1 MVDRSLTR
9 RGRAA
14 VAAAAGLTLVLAGC
28 GGDSGD
34 TGAGGSTGA
43 GGAAATSEPLPS
55 VAADDALAAR
65 VPPAVAED
73 GVITVGSDSTYAP
86 SEFLAEDGQT
96 IVGFD
101 VDLFELVAQKLGL
114 DAQFETAP
122 FDSII
127 AGVGS
132 GRYEVGVSSF
142 TINPERLQQATMVS
156 YFDAGTQWATRAG
169 NPDGVDPEKACGL
182 SIAVQ
187 RGTVQVDDITAR
199 SQACETAGQDPIT
212 IDQYDA
218 QSDAT
223 AAVVSGRDAAV
234 LADSPVMAYAVTQ
247 TNGQLELLGD
257 IYDSAP
263 YGYVLPKDQTDFAQ
277 AIRDAVQAL
286 IDDGTY
292 TQVLERW
299 GVQDGAIDDPTVD
312 PTVG

>member
-96 IVGFD
+96 IIGFD

>member
-1 MVDRSLTR
+1 VVDRSLTR

-43 GGAAATSEPLPS
+43 GGAATSEPLPS

-96 IVGFD
+96 IIGFD

-169 NPDGVDPEKACGL
+169 NPDGVNPEKACGL

-199 SQACETAGQDPIT
+199 SQACETAGQEPIT

>member
-96 IVGFD
+96 IIGFD

-187 RGTVQVDDITAR
+187 RGTVQIDDITAR
-199 SQACETAGQDPIT
+199 SQACETAGQEPIT

-277 AIRDAVQAL
+277 AVRDAVQSL
-286 IDDGTY
+286 IADGTY
-292 TQVLERW
+292 AKVLERW

>member
-96 IVGFD
+96 IIGFD

-199 SQACETAGQDPIT
+199 SQACETAGQEPIT

>member
-96 IVGFD
+96 IIGFD

-169 NPDGVDPEKACGL
+169 NPDGVNPEKACGL

-199 SQACETAGQDPIT
+199 SQACETAGQEPIT

>member
-96 IVGFD
+96 IIGFD

-169 NPDGVDPEKACGL
+169 NPDGVDPENACGL

-277 AIRDAVQAL
+277 AVRDAVQAL

-292 TQVLERW
+292 TQDLERW
-299 GVQDGAIDDPTVD
+299 GVQDGAIDDPTVN

>member
-1 MVDRSLTR
+1 VVDRSLTR

-96 IVGFD
+96 IIGFD

-199 SQACETAGQDPIT
+199 SQACETAGQEPIT